1 MTTYLSDDWPTDSAT
16 NHEWTDRAAAWR
28 RWATPWAIQTR
39 AATELLVAIG
49 RVVPGAHVL
58 DLASGPG
65 EPALTLAHLVGPGG
79 HVVATDIAPA
89 MLATAQEQAVAQ
101 GLTNMSFEAADAQ
114 NLPFA
119 SASFDVVTCRFG
131 VAHVPDY
138 HRALEEIRRVLRPG
152 GRAAFVV
159 WGPRDRNP
167 YFTLVDEVLAP
178 YPAPAPA
185 ATRGPGPF
193 TFAEAGSLRCALVA
207 AGFGDVDEEAR
218 QVTLTWPGSVDSAW
232 QGRREMS
239 ASATT
244 LLASL
249 TPAERDRIA
258 AAITTRLR
266 AYEHDGQVDVP
277 ALIIGAAGIV

>member
-1 MTTYLSDDWPTDSAT
+1 MPDPISINGAVRS
-16 NHEWTDRAAAWR
+16 EWTDRAAAWR

-39 AATELLVAIG
+39 AATELLVAVG
-49 RVVPGAHVL
+49 RVVPGARVL

-65 EPALTLAHLVGPGG
+65 EPALTLARLVGPRG
-79 HVVATDIAPA
+79 HVVATDIAPT
-89 MLATAQEQAVAQ
+89 MLAAAQEQAVAQ
-101 GLTNMSFEAADAQ
+101 GLINMSFKAADAQ

-131 VAHVPDY
+131 IAHVPDY
-138 HRALEEIRRVLRPG
+138 QGALEEIRRVLRPG

-167 YFTLVDEVLAP
+167 YFTLIDEVLAP
-178 YPAPAPA
+178 YPAPNPMA
-185 ATRGPGPF
+185 ARGPGPF
-193 TFAEAGSLRCALVA
+193 TFATAESLRRALVA
-207 AGFGDVDEEAR
+207 VGFRDIDEEAR
-218 QVTLTWPGSVDSAW
+218 EITLTWPGSVDSAW

-239 ASATT
+239 ASATA

-249 TPAERDRIA
+249 TPTERDSVA
-258 AAITTRLR
+258 AAITMRLR

-277 ALIIGAAGIV
+277 ALVIGAAGIA

>member
-1 MTTYLSDDWPTDSAT
+1 MPGPISINGAVRS
-16 NHEWTDRAAAWR
+16 EWADRAAAWR

-39 AATELLVAIG
+39 AATELLVAVG
-49 RVVPGAHVL
+49 RVVPGARVL

-65 EPALTLAHLVGPGG
+65 DPALTLAHLVGPRG

-89 MLATAQEQAVAQ
+89 MLAAAQEQAVAQ
-101 GLTNMSFEAADAQ
+101 GLTNISFEAADAQ

-131 VAHVPDY
+131 IAHVPDY
-138 HRALEEIRRVLRPG
+138 HQALEEIRRVLRPG

-159 WGPRDRNP
+159 WGPRERNP

-178 YPAPAPA
+178 YPVPTP
-185 ATRGPGPF
+185 TPPRGPGPF
-193 TFAEAGSLRCALVA
+193 TFATAESLRRALVA
-207 AGFGDVDEEAR
+207 AGFRDIDEEAR
-218 QVTLTWPGSVDSAW
+218 EITLTWPGSVDSAW

-239 ASATT
+239 ASATA

-249 TPAERDRIA
+249 TPTERDSIA
-258 AAITTRLR
+258 AAITMRLR

-277 ALIIGAAGIV
+277 ALVIGAAGIA

>member
-1 MTTYLSDDWPTDSAT
+1 MMPGPILINDVVRS
-16 NHEWTDRAAAWR
+16 EWADRAAAWR

-39 AATELLVAIG
+39 AATELIVAMG
-49 RVVPGAHVL
+49 RVVPGARVL
-58 DLASGPG
+58 DLASGSG
-65 EPALTLAHLVGPGG
+65 EPALTLARLVGATG
-79 HVVATDIAPA
+79 HVVATDIAPT
-89 MLATAQEQAVAQ
+89 MLAAAQEQAVAQ
-101 GLTNMSFEAADAQ
+101 GLINMSFKAADAQ

-131 VAHVPDY
+131 IAHVPDY
-138 HRALEEIRRVLRPG
+138 QGALGEIRRVLRPG

-178 YPAPAPA
+178 YPALNPMA
-185 ATRGPGPF
+185 ARGPGPF
-193 TFAEAGSLRCALVA
+193 TFATAESLRRALIA
-207 AGFGDVDEEAR
+207 AGFRDIDEEAR
-218 QVTLTWPGSVDSAW
+218 EITLTWPGSVDSAW

-239 ASATT
+239 ASATA

-249 TPAERDRIA
+249 TPAERDSIA

-277 ALIIGAAGIV
+277 ALVIGAAGIA

>member
-1 MTTYLSDDWPTDSAT
+1 MTAYLSNDWPSDSAT
-16 NHEWTDRAAAWR
+16 IHEWTDRAAAWR
-28 RWATPWAIQTR
+28 RWAAPWATQTR
-39 AATELLVAIG
+39 AATRLIVAVG
-49 RVVPGAHVL
+49 RVAPGAHVL

-65 EPALTLAHLVGPGG
+65 EPALTLAHIVGPRG

-89 MLATAQEQAVAQ
+89 MIAAAQEQAVAH
-101 GLTNMSFEAADAQ
+101 GLMNISFAVTDAQ

-131 VAHVPDY
+131 IAHMPDY
-138 HRALEEIRRVLRPG
+138 RQALGEIRRVLKTG

-167 YFTLVDEVLAP
+167 YFTLADEVLTP
-178 YPAPAPA
+178 YPAPAP
-185 ATRGPGPF
+185 TPPRGPGPF
-193 TFAEAGSLRCALVA
+193 TFAEAGSLSRALVA
-207 AGFGDVDEEAR
+207 AGFKDVEEGAR
-218 QVTLTWPGSVDSAW
+218 YVSLSWPGSVDDAW

-239 ASATT
+239 ASTT
-244 LLASL
+244 ALLASL
-249 TPAERDRIA
+249 TPAERDSIA

-277 ALIIGAAGIV
+277 ALVIGAAGIA